1 VTGIRLVL
9 VLSEQHALVPARDLD
24 GLVRMAVQ
32 AEEAGV
38 DAVMCSEH
46 VVLGR
51 SADANGRM
59 LNERDYA
66 APGNQLPQT
75 PWPSSLVL
83 LSAIAARTTRLRLAA
98 AAVIAPLRHPL
109 LLAKELGSLDLLSR
123 GRLVVLPSVSWH
135 ADEYAAF
142 GVPFGER
149 GRVLDEQ
156 LEVLARCWGGYPLSH
171 HGTYYSFDDVWLEPG
186 AFRPTGPTLWF
197 GGQGMHPPLVR
208 RIARYGHGVNPFGP
222 LSADDLALLA
232 AGLAENGRTLDELEL
247 VGGVRGRFTSPHDVA
262 DLDEALQA
270 LPAQI
275 ALGFTSICVKPAMFL
290 ADAAEFPRWCRALVD
305 RVEQVSGLPAVTTPP
320 SDAASR

>member
-1 VTGIRLVL
+1 MTAIRLVL

-66 APGNQLPQT
+66 APGNQPPQS
-75 PWPSSLVL
+75 PWPSSVVL

-109 LLAKELGSLDLLSR
+109 LLAKELGTLDLLSR

-135 ADEYAAF
+135 ADEYAAL
-142 GVPFGER
+142 GVPFDER

-156 LEVLARCWGGYPLSH
+156 LEVLAQAWGGSPLSH
-171 HGTYYSFDDVWLEPG
+171 HGRYFSFDDVWLEPG
-186 AFRPTGPTLWF
+186 AFRPSGPTLWF

-208 RIARYGHGVNPFGP
+208 RIARFGQGVNPFGA
-222 LSADDLALLA
+222 LSDDDLATLA
-232 AGLAENGRTLDELEL
+232 AGLAEHGRSLDELEL
-247 VGGVRGRFTSPHDVA
+247 VGGVRGRFASSHDVA
-262 DLDEALQA
+262 DLDEALQS
-270 LPAQI
+270 LPAQV
-275 ALGFTSICVKPAMFL
+275 AQGFTSICVKPAMFL
-290 ADAAEFPRWCRALVD
+290 AEAADFPRWCRDLVD
-305 RVEQVSGLPAVTTPP
+305 RVGQVSGLPVVTTPP